1 MVVWYTAYVIPT
13 LTGYLFWFVPQRCS
27 DTLTMSLLRTPLAL
41 TRWTWS
47 RSSYNMVNYQNFCSL
62 PVTRQATRK
71 GNLQDLNKLHQS
83 LMTIRS
89 CTSNSKT
96 SAGDESKNATSSSQ
110 ASNQATKLPEIKS
123 MPSGLTDLVTKT
135 SEAGW
140 PSLQNISLL
149 ALRCKYF
156 LMKLFWTHL

>member
-1 MVVWYTAYVIPT
+1 M
-13 LTGYLFWFVPQRCS
+13 PQRCS

-110 ASNQATKLPEIKS
+110 VSNQATKLPEIKS
-123 MPSGLTDLVTKT
+123 MPNGLTDLVTKT

-149 ALRCKYF
+149 ALRFKYLLKKSF
-156 LMKLFWTHL
+156 ELFFFESVQFQV

>member
-1 MVVWYTAYVIPT
+1 M
-13 LTGYLFWFVPQRCS
+13 PQRCS

-110 ASNQATKLPEIKS
+110 VSNQATKLPEIKS
-123 MPSGLTDLVTKT
+123 MPNGLTDLVTKT

-149 ALRCKYF
+149 ALRFKHF
-156 LMKLFWTHL
+156 LDKLFLTLL

>member
-62 PVTRQATRK
+62 PVTRQATRN
-71 GNLQDLNKLHQS
+71 GNLQELIKFHQS
-83 LMTIRS
+83 LMIVRS
-89 CTSNSKT
+89 CTSKT
-96 SAGDESKNATSSSQ
+96 SAGDESKNATSNSK
-110 ASNQATKLPEIKS
+110 ASNQASKLPEIKS

-156 LMKLFWTHL
+156 LLKLFWTHL

>member
-1 MVVWYTAYVIPT
+1 MICATDAV
-13 LTGYLFWFVPQRCS
+13 
-27 DTLTMSLLRTPLAL
+27 TMSLLRTPLAL

-62 PVTRQATRK
+62 PVTRQATGK

-83 LMTIRS
+83 SMTIRS

-96 SAGDESKNATSSSQ
+96 SVGDESKNATSSSK
-110 ASNQATKLPEIKS
+110 ASNQASKLPEIKS
-123 MPSGLTDLVTKT
+123 MPSGLTNLVTKT

-149 ALRCKYF
+149 ALRFKYF
-156 LMKLFWTHL
+156 LLKLF